1 MDFDKF
7 LKDVPN
13 NNLFWF
19 NNGVSVRNIYEFLDE
34 LKQSSDECF
43 RHHCNDNHDDFASWI
58 GGVLEDIALA
68 ERLRSVKD
76 KQKYIHC
83 IEKRIK
89 HVEHKHR
96 LQVLRLMAINSVK
109 SWFNKH
115 NISFKV
121 TIVILVLA
129 IITLSFIQYSSIQ
142 NMRLISDK
150 LKYIEERDSCF
161 NSYLNNRID
170 GIESNNYTQIEL
182 TCQRDYT
189 LIISN
194 EELENL
200 PSRLSQNDIRVY
212 NDQIIVNVSNS
223 SWAIFKN
230 TSSMLPVINH
240 NTKAIEIKPENIGD
254 INIGDIVSF
263 KSNIDDEIVIH
274 RVIAKERDS
283 DGYYLITKGDN
294 NQNADIDK
302 VRFEQVQGVVVML
315 VY

>member
-1 MDFDKF
+1 MDTDKF

-13 NNLFWF
+13 NNTFWF
-19 NNGVSVRNIYEFLDE
+19 NNGIAVRNIYEFLNE
-34 LKQSSDECF
+34 LKQLSDECF
-43 RHHCNDNHDDFASWI
+43 KYHCNDKNDDFASWI
-58 GGVLEDIALA
+58 GAVLEDITLA
-68 ERLRSVKD
+68 ERLRSIKD

-96 LQVLRLMAINSVK
+96 LHVLRLMAINSVK
-109 SWFNKH
+109 SWFNKY

-129 IITLSFIQYSSIQ
+129 IITLSFIQYYSTQ
-142 NMRLISDK
+142 NIRLVSDK

-182 TCQRDYT
+182 TCQKDYT
-189 LIISN
+189 LIINN

-200 PSRLSQNDIRVY
+200 PSRLLPNDIQVYDDRV
-212 NDQIIVNVSNS
+212 IITINNS

-230 TSSMLPVINH
+230 TSSMLPIINH
-240 NTKAIEIKPENIGD
+240 NTKAIEIKPEKMSD

-263 KSNIDDEIVIH
+263 VSTTDNEIVVH
-274 RVIAKERDS
+274 RVIGKERDS

-294 NQNADIDK
+294 NQNVDIDK